1 MREIIARVVCLL
13 TVGLVVALSFVFAA
27 QQNPAAPAGAATSP
41 GADHDRGRSVFA
53 KQSCSTCHSIAGAG
67 NPRSPLDGVGARWE
81 PAELRAWITG
91 TGIAADLLPPAIAK
105 RKQRYQSIP
114 EDDLKALI
122 AYLSSLKAPK

>member
-13 TVGLVVALSFVFAA
+13 TVGAVVALSFLFAA
-27 QQNPAAPAGAATSP
+27 RQNPAAAAGTIKSP
-41 GADHDRGRSVFA
+41 PPDHERGRSVFA
-53 KQSCSTCHSIAGAG
+53 RENCSTCHAIAGVG
-67 NPRSPLDGVGARWE
+67 NPRASLDGVGSRWE

-114 EDDLKALI
+114 EADLQALI
-122 AYLSSLKAPK
+122 AYLSSLKAAK